1 VSVARK
7 NLVLAAA
14 ATLVAAAVHA
24 ASIVPPEN
32 LGELA
37 RISDAVVL
45 AQAGS
50 SQVSQRGS
58 LFFTLTSFR
67 VLRPVAGPLE
77 PGERFSIEAPGGEV
91 RGIGWL
97 VPGSPRFEPGQVYL
111 LFLSQKPTGEWVPRM
126 MAYGL
131 LRRVH
136 GRDGSSLLA
145 PLPDQADI
153 QPFVREDGILPEAIE
168 TYRETSLLPH
178 LRAVAIGRDAWD
190 SRRVLARSE
199 QIPMEVFGQAPPT
212 DVTCAF
218 MSGGGYNLRWQRFD
232 SGQTVTMSADSTG
245 DSSIS
250 GGGFTQVQGAL
261 SGWNSVPST
270 SLNLLYGGQM
280 SYTMT
285 CTGNQDSPA
294 YGVNIVMFND
304 PCNDLPDP
312 ACSQGGVLAF
322 GGPWYSGTHSFD
334 GTTWTTIMGWFVVVN
349 NGSGSCFGASSYQL
363 MIEHELGH
371 GLGFNHVSDPS
382 ALMYYM
388 CCNPMDNTDTKCAQY
403 VYQPA
408 GPTPT
413 PTPTAQPTP
422 TPTPPTSPPAAPT
435 GVSAS
440 DGTWSDRV
448 RILWNTSAGA
458 TSYHVYRNTTNDSNT
473 ATDLGYVTGTGA
485 DDMSAVAGTTYYYW
499 VKAFNA
505 LGGSPFSSPDT
516 GFRATGAAPTP
527 TPTPVPSGPPVPTGV
542 SASDGTYTD
551 RVRITWNASAGATG
565 YWIYRN
571 TTASPPAT
579 EIAWVGSPG
588 YDDGTATPGQ
598 TYWYWVRAGNASG
611 WSAYSASDTGFRATT
626 PVPTPT
632 PTSPPGGLTASFAF
646 APGAP
651 FAGTTVQFTDA
662 SSGAT
667 AWSWTF
673 GDGSQSTVRNPSHT
687 YAVRGTYTVT
697 LRVSN
702 GVGSSQTTK
711 TITVGARARRH
722 FSTR

>member
-1 VSVARK
+1 MSVARK
-7 NLVLAAA
+7 NLVLAAGVL
-14 ATLVAAAVHA
+14 LVAAAVHA

-45 AQAGS
+45 AQAGAPR
-50 SQVSQRGS
+50 VSERGIQA
-58 LFFTLTSFR
+58 FTLTTFR
-67 VLRPVAGPLE
+67 VLVAVSGELE
-77 PGERFSIEAPGGEV
+77 RGDRITVEAPGGELD
-91 RGIGWL
+91 GYLWF

-111 LFLSQKPTGEWVPRM
+111 LFLNQKPTGEWLPRM

-145 PLPDQADI
+145 PLPEETGI
-153 QPFVREDGILPEAIE
+153 QPFPRPDGILPEPVE
-168 TYRETSLLPH
+168 TYRETALLPH

-190 SRRVLARSE
+190 SRKVLARSDQVPVE
-199 QIPMEVFGQAPPT
+199 AQAQAIPAG
-212 DVTCAF
+212 CAYMTTQGSSF
-218 MSGGGYNLRWQRFD
+218 RWQAFD
-232 SGQTVTMSADSTG
+232 LGQSATMQADATG
-245 DSSIS
+245 DSSLS
-250 GGGFTQVQGAL
+250 GGGFAQVQGAL
-261 SGWNSVPST
+261 SDWMGVPST
-270 SLNLLYGGQM
+270 SMRLVYGGAGA
-280 SYTMT
+280 YTMP
-285 CTGNQDSPA
+285 CTGGQDYPS
-294 YGVNIVMFND
+294 NDIVVFND
-304 PCNDLPDP
+304 PCSDIPDLSG
-312 ACSQGGVLAF
+312 CSGTLGYGGVGA
-322 GGPWYSGTHSFD
+322 SGSHTFD
-334 GTTWTTIMGWFVVVN
+334 GMTWWTVNHWYMVVN
-349 NGSGSCFGASSYQL
+349 NGAGCLGPTNYQRML
-363 MIEHELGH
+363 AHELGH
-371 GLGFNHVSDPS
+371 GLGFDHVSDPS

-388 CCNPMDNTDTKCAQY
+388 CCNTINSTDTTCAQY
-403 VYQPA
+403 LYPTA

-413 PTPTAQPTP
+413 PAPTSTPTP
-422 TPTPPTSPPAAPT
+422 TPTPPTSPPPAPT

-516 GFRATGAAPTP
+516 GYRATGTQPTP

-542 SASDGTYTD
+542 SASDGTFTD

-598 TYWYWVRAGNASG
+598 TYWYWVRAGNVSG
-611 WSAYSASDTGFRATT
+611 WSSYSASNTGFRAIT

-651 FAGTTVQFTDA
+651 FAGASVQFTDT
-662 SSGAT
+662 SIGAT
-667 AWSWTF
+667 TWTWTF
-673 GDGSQSTVRNPSHT
+673 GDGSQSSVRNPSHT
-687 YAVRGTYTVT
+687 YAARGTYTVT
-697 LRVSN
+697 LRVGN

-711 TITVGARARRH
+711 TITVGARARRN
-722 FSTR
+722 FSGR